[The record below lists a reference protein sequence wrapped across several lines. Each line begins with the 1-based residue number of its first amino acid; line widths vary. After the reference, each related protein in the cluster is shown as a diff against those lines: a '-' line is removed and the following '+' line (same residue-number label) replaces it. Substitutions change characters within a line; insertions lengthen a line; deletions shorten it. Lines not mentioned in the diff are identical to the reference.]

1 MERLAKHLM
10 VTVAGIAAFVSLLTI
25 TEKTLVYL
33 YERNV
38 EAEILDARYSDDF
51 WKNFSNKEYEVIL
64 KIEDEI
70 YTVYEKDAYYVCKEK
85 IGDSVNVK
93 ISKIDLLDLLL
104 NIEVCVE

>member
-51 WKNFSNKEYEVIL
+51 WKNYQKRR
-64 KIEDEI
+64 
-70 YTVYEKDAYYVCKEK
+70 TGYY
-85 IGDSVNVK
+85 
-93 ISKIDLLDLLL
+93 LLL
-104 NIEVCVE
+104 LKHKYKFRIC

>member
-1 MERLAKHLM
+1 MERLTKYLILN
-10 VTVAGIAAFVSLLTI
+10 VAVVVVFVFLLI
-25 TEKTLVYL
+25 TANKLFVYV
-33 YERNV
+33 YERDV
-38 EAEILDARYSDDF
+38 QAEILDVRYSDEF

-70 YTVYEKDAYYVCKEK
+70 HTVYGKDAYYICKEK

-93 ISKIDLLDLLL
+93 ISKIDLLDLVL